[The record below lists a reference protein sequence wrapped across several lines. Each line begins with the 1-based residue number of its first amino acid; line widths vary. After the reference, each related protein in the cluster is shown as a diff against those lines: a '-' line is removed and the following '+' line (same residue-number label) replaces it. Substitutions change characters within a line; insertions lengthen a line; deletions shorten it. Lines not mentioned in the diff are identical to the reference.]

1 MQSWGSQNWCENG
14 VLFLLSSPIPT
25 KTPMICQDRLGTNSK
40 KDSHSKPDDRFSS
53 SHGRMGSTLA
63 PNDVVVN
70 VTGSRVQYQGK
81 NVGGLYDLIKKPE
94 LKVRRLQTRGESS
107 PDRPFSFLSFPFLS
121 FPFLSFPFLFL
132 FCFSLSEKILFGL
145 IILTM
150 IRVWKRTICQDRLR
164 TNERNAQT
172 NGRFAQAAS
181 SRSMLYS
188 STTAPGVETYVFSG
202 SGE

>member
-1 MQSWGSQNWCENG
+1 MMQSWGSQNWCENG

-81 NVGGLYDLIKKPE
+81 NVGGLFDLIKKPE
-94 LKVRRLQTRGESS
+94 LKVRTDERRIITGS
-107 PDRPFSFLSFPFLS
+107 PFFFPFLS
-121 FPFLSFPFLFL
+121 FPFLSFPFLFFFFFFL
-132 FCFSLSEKILFGL
+132 FNKIFSFFIILFL
-145 IILTM
+145 
-150 IRVWKRTICQDRLR
+150 IRVWEMTICQDRLR

>member
-1 MQSWGSQNWCENG
+1 MMQSWGSQNWCENG

-81 NVGGLYDLIKKPE
+81 NVGGLFDLIKKPE
-94 LKVRRLQTRGESS
+94 LKVRTDERRIITGS
-107 PDRPFSFLSFPFLS
+107 PFF

-132 FCFSLSEKILFGL
+132 FCFSLSDKILFGL
-145 IILTM
+145 IILAM